1 MSNIDS
7 YTGVLYAKMLTN
19 NGAIASMIRTIRY
32 LGFKSCSENPR
43 IRGIV
48 MINIFNTRMFSVCHH
63 SLINYIVKLIVHQV
77 LNKFVSLRLMRAL
90 YNQIGIAI

>member
-1 MSNIDS
+1 MSIINS

-19 NGAIASMIRTIRY
+19 DGSIASMIQLRTTRY

-48 MINIFNTRMFSVCHH
+48 MINIFNTRKGFRYV
-63 SLINYIVKLIVHQV
+63 IIP
-77 LNKFVSLRLMRAL
+77 
-90 YNQIGIAI
+90 